1 MDSFLAA
8 SGLLIERL
16 RDQRVTDNSKIRPA
30 PSAGWAVKNALDG
43 AVNVIFFDDI
53 PEEGQSAQTMRGK
66 FQNSQQLWLIIVSS
80 KNVSDAGAAAS
91 IDAGIILLRTLVAL
105 QGYRLSPGHGELQ
118 RKKSP
123 YRAVYENGFAHLPV
137 LFSTQIITT
146 GSAVPW

>member
-1 MDSFLAA
+1 MDSFLSA

-16 RDQRVTDNSKIRPA
+16 RNQRVTDNNKIRPA

-43 AVNVIFFDDI
+43 AVNVVFFDDI
-53 PEEGQSAQTMRGK
+53 PDESQGGQRAHGRV
-66 FQNSQQLWLIIVSS
+66 QNSQQLWLIIVSS

-91 IDAGIILLRTLVAL
+91 VDAGIIMLRTLVAL
-105 QGYRLSPGHGELQ
+105 QGYQLSTNHQALH

-137 LFSTQIITT
+137 LLSTQIITI
-146 GSAVPW
+146 GKE